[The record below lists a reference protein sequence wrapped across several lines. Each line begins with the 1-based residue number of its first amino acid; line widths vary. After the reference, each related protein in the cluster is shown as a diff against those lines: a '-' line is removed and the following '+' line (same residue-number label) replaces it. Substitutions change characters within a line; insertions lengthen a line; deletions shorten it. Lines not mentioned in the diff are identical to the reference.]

1 VKSTKKDEATICA
14 ALMDTKY
21 FVLHTKVVNPMP
33 ISNPC
38 HIGTNRARKVI

>member
-21 FVLHTKVVNPMP
+21 FVLHIKK
-33 ISNPC
+33 
-38 HIGTNRARKVI
+38 G